1 MLPDLENI
9 KVQSYELVEKEYL
22 VPLKR
27 WWALHRKLV
36 ESYLSLL
43 TKYEQNLKNSKEQ
56 VFFDLEF
63 REKVSALLSQ
73 YVKPNLNFL
82 YTTGFIDYWQSA
94 EKYVSLYTTKVA
106 ALQPDSAMVP
116 LVDDGTFLKAGKQAK
131 RLWFT
136 LTRFPWRL
144 RNLFLK
150 FLGKPLRP
158 VPPLIRQVPVQS
170 IMLNFLSASLPEEL
184 LHRLVIPLQ
193 NRMMRELEILLEIDK
208 IIENLPENI
217 QNGISINTT
226 FKGIK
231 ALTDDLRKEKI
242 YPYDEA
248 IQQSFLVLWP
258 QLEIHFER
266 GGTLELPTRTFS
278 NRKIKRRQAA
288 VSSQYRKLVN
298 HGNIK
303 WVACFDKWQARS
315 CFNQFAKQ
323 VKQISNDTCRFIENY
338 LVKGNLKIID
348 EIHVELIEISDMLVH
363 LKDDAGLEKVL
374 PEMTRRV
381 KENISG
387 KLIPKGIE
395 LADNEDIII
404 KIQEYIGLALEH
416 AIQITES
423 VGVVSA
429 SSGSGK
435 ILTVGD
441 ITRVKI
447 RELVEHDC
455 LPILLDEAGHIKSRL
470 INAGSKLR
478 EQLLETGQIAEYN
491 LETAISLLGSES
503 NNQQVKQIAS
513 EGLERAIAR
522 VDEADKTMKSASG
535 EVSLSFENSFQLF
548 QQRLESYLQDDNL
561 IEARSRVLKAK
572 ALKKSS
578 RLWQQFLTHVNGFLI
593 VGTKQ
598 LKKSFVYSRA
608 RYQAFRAIVG
618 LENTSVSVSP
628 EISDFLA
635 ETEKAIS
642 RLPYVYQRLFVLS
655 PLDDEKFF
663 RGRNTELNQLAV
675 AYQNWQAGRY
685 APTVIVGETGS
696 GTTSLLNLFCRNFLS
711 GNNIYRF
718 EFVDP
723 VPREDGFF
731 SILQDS
737 LPGAEFKNK
746 SELINYLKN
755 LPDKPVIILEGIHHL
770 FLRTIHGFDAIKL
783 FAEVI
788 SATNQYVYWL
798 TTSTLYGWQYL
809 DKAVQLSDFF
819 GYVITLHTLSDDEIV
834 DVILRRHIAS
844 GYNLRYELTEGD
856 KPGRKYNMQKSEK
869 EQQDYLR
876 KRYFNALNQ
885 FARSNIA
892 ISMLL
897 WLRSARDIQGN
908 EITIA
913 LPIGLNVSFINSLTR
928 EKLFVLQSL
937 LVHDGLPGDL
947 IAGVLNYTPEKVR
960 LLVIQLFDD
969 GVIVQKR
976 GLYVVNPLLYRQ
988 VVSTLKATNL
998 LH

>member
-9 KVQSYELVEKEYL
+9 KAQSYELVEKEFL
-22 VPLKR
+22 VPLKQ
-27 WWALHRKLV
+27 WWTVHRKLV
-36 ESYLSLL
+36 DSYLSLL
-43 TKYEQNLKNSKEQ
+43 KKYEHHLKDSNDKGFSAS
-56 VFFDLEF
+56 EF
-63 REKVSALLSQ
+63 RKEINIVLSQ
-73 YVKPNLNFL
+73 YTRPGLDFL
-82 YTTGFIDYWQSA
+82 FRHGFDDYQQSA
-94 EKYVSLYTTKVA
+94 EKYVSFFPSKVLA
-106 ALQPDSAMVP
+106 KQPDSAMILLP
-116 LVDDGTFLKAGKQAK
+116 EDGTLLKAGKQTK
-131 RLWFT
+131 RLWFAI
-136 LTRFPWRL
+136 TRFPGRL
-144 RNLFLK
+144 KNFFLK
-150 FLGKPLRP
+150 LSRKPLK
-158 VPPLIRQVPVQS
+158 PLSPLTRQVPIQN
-170 IMLNFLSASLPEEL
+170 IMRNFLSISLPEEL
-184 LHRLVIPLQ
+184 LHWLVVPMQ
-193 NRMMRELEILLEIDK
+193 NHMVRELEILQEIDK
-208 IIENLPENI
+208 IVENSSENVQKGMSVKPVLKEIEV
-217 QNGISINTT
+217 
-226 FKGIK
+226 
-231 ALTDDLRKEKI
+231 LTGDLRKEKNF
-242 YPYDEA
+242 PYDAA
-248 IQQSFLVLWP
+248 IQQSFWDLWP
-258 QLEIHFER
+258 SLEVHFEK
-266 GGTLELPTRTFS
+266 GGTLELPTRRFS
-278 NRKIKRRQAA
+278 HRRIKRRQAM
-288 VSSQYRKLVN
+288 VSSQYRKHVN

-303 WVACFDKWQARS
+303 LVACFDRWQARS
-315 CFNQFAKQ
+315 SFNQFAGEIKH
-323 VKQISNDTCRFIENY
+323 ITDDTRLFIDNH
-338 LVKGNLKIID
+338 LRKRNLKALD
-348 EIHVELIEISDMLVH
+348 EIHKELIEISNTLVH
-363 LKDDAGLEKVL
+363 LKDGTGWDEVLSEMSRKVKD
-374 PEMTRRV
+374 RV
-381 KENISG
+381 SG
-387 KLIPKGIE
+387 ELILKGIE
-395 LADNEDIII
+395 LIDNEDIIL
-404 KIQEYIGLALEH
+404 KIQEYIGLAVEH
-416 AIQITES
+416 ALQITES
-423 VGVVSA
+423 VGVVSV

-435 ILTVGD
+435 MLTAGD

-455 LPILLDEAGHIKSRL
+455 LPLLLDEAGLIKSRL
-470 INAGSKLR
+470 INTGSKLR
-478 EQLLETGQIAEYN
+478 EQLIETSQIAEYN
-491 LETAISLLGSES
+491 LETAISLLGTES
-503 NNQQVKQIAS
+503 NNQQVKQIAY

-522 VDEADKTMKSASG
+522 IDEADETMKRLSE
-535 EVSLSFENSFQLF
+535 EVYLSFENSFQLF
-548 QQRLESYLQDDNL
+548 QQRLESYLLDDNL
-561 IEARSRVLKAK
+561 LEARSRVLKAK

-578 RLWQQFLTHVNGFLI
+578 RLWQQFLTYVRGFLI

-608 RYQAFRAIVG
+608 RYQAFRAIIG

-663 RGRNTELNQLAV
+663 RGRKAELNQLAV
-675 AYQNWQAGRY
+675 AYQNWMAGRY

-696 GTTSLLNLFCRNFLS
+696 GSTSLLNLFCRNFLS

-737 LPGAEFKNK
+737 LPEAEFKSK
-746 SELINYLKN
+746 SELISYFKN

-770 FLRTIHGFDAIKL
+770 FLRANYGFEAIKL
-783 FAEVI
+783 FAEII
-788 SATNQYVYWL
+788 SATNQYVFWL

-809 DKAVQLSDFF
+809 DKSIQLSDFF
-819 GYVITLHTLSDDEIV
+819 GYIITLHTLSDDEIV
-834 DVILRRHIAS
+834 DVILRRHMAS

-856 KPGRKYNMQKSEK
+856 KPGRKYNMHKSDK

-897 WLRSARDIQGN
+897 WLRSARDIKGN

-928 EKLFVLQSL
+928 EKLFLLQSL

-947 IAGVLNYTPEKVR
+947 IAGVLNYTPEKTR

-988 VVSTLKATNL
+988 VVSTLKAANL